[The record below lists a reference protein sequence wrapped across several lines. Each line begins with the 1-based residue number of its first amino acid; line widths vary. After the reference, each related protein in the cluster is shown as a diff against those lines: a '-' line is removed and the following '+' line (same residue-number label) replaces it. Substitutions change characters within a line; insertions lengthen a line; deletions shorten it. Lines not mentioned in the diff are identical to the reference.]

1 MGGGGSKQ
9 PTEQT
14 VTQQTIPKELM
25 PYASQLMGRAQA
37 LTDINQNPYQAY
49 TGQRVADINPLL
61 AQGFGATA
69 DLGPTAQ
76 MFQGSGL
83 ALAGGLG
90 SLNSGQ
96 FDSGAAQQYMSPYM
110 QNVLNVQKREAMR
123 DYQRQIPGMMSG
135 AARAGG
141 LGGTRSALAMSEG
154 RRNLQNQMQ
163 GIEAQ
168 GMQKAYESAQAQYN
182 ADQQR
187 RMQGMQQAI
196 GAGSQLGQL
205 GQNIYGQQAGA
216 AQAQQA
222 AGAALRDIEQA
233 RLAAQYEQFGEE
245 KRYPYEQLAFMSDI
259 LHGVPTYQSAQTTY
273 KAPPSMASQ
282 VGGML
287 TGLGGLYM
295 AGKQGGN
302 G

>member
-1 MGGGGSKQ
+1 MGGGGSKA

-37 LTDINQNPYQAY
+37 LTDINQNPFQAY
-49 TGQRVADINPLL
+49 SGQRVADVNPLL

-69 DLGPTAQ
+69 DLRPTAQ
-76 MFQGSGL
+76 MYQGSGL

-90 SLNSGQ
+90 SLSPGQ
-96 FDSGAAQQYMSPYM
+96 FGSDEASQYMSPYM
-110 QNVLNVQKREAMR
+110 RNVLDVQKQSAIR
-123 DYQRQIPGMMSG
+123 DYARQLPGLG
-135 AARAGG
+135 AAASRVGG
-141 LGGTRSALAMSEG
+141 LGGTRSALVESEAQ
-154 RRNLQNQMQ
+154 RNLQNQMQ

-168 GMQKAYESAQAQYN
+168 GMQNAYQQAMQQYN

-187 RMQGMQQAI
+187 RMQGYGQAVQA
-196 GAGSQLGQL
+196 AGQLGQL

-222 AGAALRDIEQA
+222 AGSALRDIEQA

-282 VGGML
+282 IGGMM

-295 AGKQGGN
+295 AGKQGG